1 MGPLIQTGVGLKLQT
16 KTLSTYM
23 KQKLFMLVLTGTLAF
38 QQAMAQPSG
47 DTNAAGWPTNGMASQ
62 TSPMVQAQTGSAM
75 TNASVT
81 TTDQTAAATAPATSD
96 TTAAATAN
104 APAAGMVAQAT
115 PATNAPAALAPAS
128 DTNAAPVATTPA
140 APASTDTNVESAV
153 ASASGDTNAAP
164 PVAASIP
171 LIEFQDV
178 PLTVAIEN
186 LARQAG
192 INYLLDPKITYG
204 QPDQNGQVK
213 AEPQLSIRWENV
225 TAEQALLALLNN
237 YDLQLVMDPRTKIGR
252 ISMKDPTAPPPL
264 FTRVVQLKYASTSNM
279 VQSVQAALTDRRSHV
294 FPDTRTSQL
303 IVVATQPEQDSVDVL
318 VTNLDKPTR
327 QVLIETKLVEISS
340 TPATS
345 KGINWSGTLAA
356 QNVSFGNGVLQS
368 GPLSQSTLTKGTPT
382 STTTALPSGAGTA
395 TSGTTFGTGTT
406 LTSYPQP
413 SSLPGGIGLNTLTGL
428 MPAIGFL
435 NADGV
440 QAVLSFLNSSYD
452 AQVVSTP
459 RVVTLDNEPATISV
473 TREFPVI
480 NVTASTAGVSSGS
493 SSITYSNIGTVL
505 RVTPRIT
512 ANDYIW
518 LKVAPDVSSFFGTIT
533 KIIAGQQYQAD
544 EFDLR
549 HIETQVMIPDANTLV
564 MGGLIQDNPIS
575 QWSQVP
581 LLGNIPVLGW
591 AFKSETVQMDKAN
604 LIIFITPTI
613 VKDDDFQPT
622 TTDFLASR
630 PVQMK
635 EQMNPNSAWDKP
647 EPNWMNPAPVPGEF
661 DYGKSSSQ

>member
-1 MGPLIQTGVGLKLQT
+1 
-16 KTLSTYM
+16 
-23 KQKLFMLVLTGTLAF
+23 MLVLTGTLAF
-38 QQAMAQPSG
+38 QQAAMTQPSS
-47 DTNAAGWPTNGMASQ
+47 DTNTGWPTNAMASQ
-62 TSPMVQAQTGSAM
+62 TNPMVQAQAEAAM

-81 TTDQTAAATAPATSD
+81 TTDQTTVATAMATNDTTVAATSNAPAAEMAAPGTPAMTAPAVAAATA
-96 TTAAATAN
+96 
-104 APAAGMVAQAT
+104 
-115 PATNAPAALAPAS
+115 
-128 DTNAAPVATTPA
+128 DTNAAPAATTPSSPVAPALAATPAA
-140 APASTDTNVESAV
+140 APVPVE
-153 ASASGDTNAAP
+153 TNAAA

-192 INYLLDPKITYG
+192 INYLLDPKIGYG
-204 QPDQNGQVK
+204 QPDQNGQIK
-213 AEPQLSIRWENV
+213 AEPTLSIRWENV

-252 ISMKDPTAPPPL
+252 ISIKDPTAPPPL
-264 FTRVVQLKYASTSNM
+264 ITRVVQLKYASTSNM
-279 VQSVQAALTDRRSHV
+279 VQSVQAAFTDRRSHV
-294 FPDTRTSQL
+294 FPDVRTSQL
-303 IVVATQPEQDSVDVL
+303 VVVATEPEQDAVDIL
-318 VTNLDKPTR
+318 VAELDKPTR

-340 TPATS
+340 TPATE

-356 QNVSFGNGVLQS
+356 QNVSFGNGVLQP
-368 GPLSQSTLTKGTPT
+368 GPLSQSIRQIGSGSTTTTTPGGGSLT
-382 STTTALPSGAGTA
+382 STTSPGGS
-395 TSGTTFGTGTT
+395 TT
-406 LTSYPQP
+406 LTTFPQP
-413 SSLPGGIGLNTLTGL
+413 STAPGGIALNTLTGL
-428 MPAIGFL
+428 TPAMGFL

-452 AQVVSTP
+452 AQIVSTP
-459 RVVTLDNEPATISV
+459 RVVTLDNQSATISV

-493 SSITYSNIGTVL
+493 SSISYSNIGTTLV
-505 RVTPRIT
+505 VTPRIT

-518 LKVAPDVSSFFGTIT
+518 LKVVPDVSSFFATIT
-533 KIIAGQQYQAD
+533 KVVAGQQYQAD
-544 EFDLR
+544 EFDSR

-564 MGGLIQDNPIS
+564 MGGLIQDNPTA
-575 QWSQVP
+575 QWYQVP

-591 AFKSETVQMDKAN
+591 AFKSESVQMDKAN

-630 PVQMK
+630 PIQMK

-647 EPNWMNPAPVPGEF
+647 EPSWMNPAPVPGEF

>member
-1 MGPLIQTGVGLKLQT
+1 
-16 KTLSTYM
+16 M

-38 QQAMAQPSG
+38 QQAAMTQPSS
-47 DTNAAGWPTNGMASQ
+47 DTNTGWPTNAMASQ
-62 TSPMVQAQTGSAM
+62 TNPMVQAQAEAAM

-81 TTDQTAAATAPATSD
+81 TTDQTTVATAMATNDTTVAATTNAPVAASEAAAQATPAMAASAD
-96 TTAAATAN
+96 TNATAAATASS
-104 APAAGMVAQAT
+104 AG
-115 PATNAPAALAPAS
+115 
-128 DTNAAPVATTPA
+128 TNAAPAMTTPTATGTSSVASAPAETTPA
-140 APASTDTNVESAV
+140 
-153 ASASGDTNAAP
+153 GTNAAT

-192 INYLLDPKITYG
+192 INYLLDPKIGYG
-204 QPDQNGQVK
+204 QPDANGQIK
-213 AEPQLSIRWENV
+213 AEPTLSIRWENV

-252 ISMKDPTAPPPL
+252 ISIKDPTAPPPL
-264 FTRVVQLKYASTSNM
+264 ITRVVQLKYASTSNM
-279 VQSVQAALTDRRSHV
+279 VQSVQGAFTDRRSHV
-294 FPDTRTSQL
+294 IPDVRTSQL
-303 IVVATQPEQDSVDVL
+303 VVVATQPEQDAVDIL
-318 VTNLDKPTR
+318 VTELDKPTR

-340 TPATS
+340 TPATE

-356 QNVSFGNGVLQS
+356 QNVSFGNGVLQP
-368 GPLSQSTLTKGTPT
+368 GPLSQSIRQIGNASTTTTTPSGGTTT
-382 STTTALPSGAGTA
+382 STTGSGAV
-395 TSGTTFGTGTT
+395 TT
-406 LTSYPQP
+406 LTTFPQ
-413 SSLPGGIGLNTLTGL
+413 SSTSPGGIALNTLTGL
-428 MPAIGFL
+428 TPAMGFL

-452 AQVVSTP
+452 AQIVSTP
-459 RVVTLDNEPATISV
+459 RVVTLDNQSATISV

-493 SSITYSNIGTVL
+493 SSISYSNIGTTLV
-505 RVTPRIT
+505 VTPRIT

-518 LKVAPDVSSFFGTIT
+518 LKVVPDVSSFFATIT
-533 KIIAGQQYQAD
+533 KVVAGQQYQAD
-544 EFDLR
+544 EFDSR

-564 MGGLIQDNPIS
+564 MGGLIQDNPTA
-575 QWSQVP
+575 QWYQVP

-591 AFKSETVQMDKAN
+591 AFKSESVQMDKAN

-647 EPNWMNPAPVPGEF
+647 EPYWMNPAPTPGEF